1 MSRLTLI
8 FAFCLALLGL
18 SSCSSPAFVQP
29 QGDVYAQC
37 GFRFEKGRHLT
48 TNYIGKGDFVAAG
61 SKVLIV
67 KVGQKDFVVQLE
79 DGRQVEIENIEKFT
93 LLGIKAISE
102 RMFAATA
109 PVLSG
114 LSAAELAAVKAGR
127 IEVGMSKKAVLL
139 AVGYPPAHESSISS
153 DSWLYWQSRFNK
165 QRIEFVNDRVS
176 AVRN

>member
-1 MSRLTLI
+1 
-8 FAFCLALLGL
+8 
-18 SSCSSPAFVQP
+18 
-29 QGDVYAQC
+29 
-37 GFRFEKGRHLT
+37 
-48 TNYIGKGDFVAAG
+48 
-61 SKVLIV
+61 
-67 KVGQKDFVVQLE
+67 
-79 DGRQVEIENIEKFT
+79 
-93 LLGIKAISE
+93 
-102 RMFAATA
+102 MFAATA